1 LIKKNKLINN
11 EKIAVIGAGIIG
23 LAIAYKLSL
32 QNKKVVVF
40 EKESSE
46 GMHQSGRNSGVLH
59 CGLYYTPG
67 SLKAQLSVKGIREM
81 IAFAK
86 SNNIPHDVCGKIVV
100 ATSEK
105 EEKSLAILAKRG
117 DRNGLKGLKYLSSVE
132 LKKRE
137 PFVRSKKVLLV
148 PEEGIIDYKS
158 VMQKLVERIKENGG
172 SIYYS
177 SPINT
182 VNDNHEK
189 SIQIITNKQESTFDY
204 IISCTGLWSDK
215 NYTNLTNEKSP
226 LKIIPFRGE
235 YLKFRKGYE
244 DFVNHLIYPVPD
256 AQFPFLGVHFTRM
269 IDDSREVGPNAV
281 LALKRDGYNWN
292 SFSFKDAFESLT
304 YPGLIRFVTNN
315 LTFSINEFRS
325 SLFLKDFIAKAKKM
339 IPDIDDSMLERGTA
353 GVRAQAVSPR
363 GELQM
368 DFNVIK
374 TGRQIHVLNAPSP
387 GATASLSIA
396 DYIIKSYL

>member
-1 LIKKNKLINN
+1 MSKD
-11 EKIAVIGAGIIG
+11 KIAVIGAGIIG

-32 QNKKVVVF
+32 QKKKVVVF
-40 EKESSE
+40 EKESAQ

-67 SLKAQLSVKGIREM
+67 SLKARLSVEGIREM

-86 SNNIPHDVCGKIVV
+86 TNDIPHDICGKVVV

-105 EEKSLAILAKRG
+105 EEKSLDLLAKRG
-117 DRNGLKGLKYLSSVE
+117 VENGLKGLKYLSPLE

-137 PFVRSKKVLLV
+137 PFVRSQKALLV

-177 SPINT
+177 SPIKRINK
-182 VNDNHEK
+182 NCEK
-189 SIQIITNKQESTFDY
+189 SIQIISNQKEISFDY
-204 IISCTGLWSDK
+204 TISCTGLWSDV
-215 NYTNLTNEKSP
+215 NYTNFVNEKPP

-235 YLKFRKGYE
+235 YLKFREGYE

-269 IDDSREVGPNAV
+269 TDGSREVGPNAV
-281 LALKRDGYNWN
+281 LALKRDGYQWN

-315 LTFSINEFRS
+315 LSFSINEFRS
-325 SLFLKDFIAKAKKM
+325 SLFLKNFITKAKKM
-339 IPDIDDSMLERGTA
+339 IPDIDGSMLERGIS
-353 GVRAQAVSPR
+353 GVRAQAISPR

-374 TGRQIHVLNAPSP
+374 KGRQIHVLNAPSP

-396 DYIIKSYL
+396 DYIINAYL